1 MKKNHNRELG
11 FKIPK
16 NYFEESN
23 NKLFDLSVNKKRNIS
38 NLKSLSEFIPYWY
51 RIRFSEFIPYSIA
64 AIFIIG
70 FFVINSNQNIDNNNS
85 SIEDSALLYSLI
97 SGEEITEEYV
107 FDYLVTNTSSN
118 KTNYKK

>member
-1 MKKNHNRELG
+1 MKKNYNKELG
-11 FKIPK
+11 FKIPE

-23 NKLFDLSVNKKRNIS
+23 NKLFDLSVNKKRNIFNS
-38 NLKSLSEFIPYWY
+38 KSL
-51 RIRFSEFIPYSIA
+51 SEFIPYSIA

-70 FFVINSNQNIDNNNS
+70 FFVIGSNQNIDNS
-85 SIEDSALLYSLI
+85 TIEDSALLYSLI

-118 KTNYKK
+118 KIIYKK

>member
-1 MKKNHNRELG
+1 MKKNHNKELG
-11 FKIPK
+11 LKIPK

-23 NKLFDLSVNKKRNIS
+23 NLLFDLSVNKKRNIF
-38 NLKSLSEFIPYWY
+38 NLKSLN
-51 RIRFSEFIPYSIA
+51 EFIPYSIA

-70 FFVINSNQNIDNNNS
+70 FFVINSNQNIDNS
-85 SIEDSALLYSLI
+85 TIEDSALLYSLI

-118 KTNYKK
+118 NIIYKK

>member
-1 MKKNHNRELG
+1 MKKNHNKELG

-23 NKLFDLSVNKKRNIS
+23 NLLFDLSVNKKRNIFNS
-38 NLKSLSEFIPYWY
+38 KSL
-51 RIRFSEFIPYSIA
+51 SEFIPYSIA

-70 FFVINSNQNIDNNNS
+70 FFVIGSNQNIDTNNS
-85 SIEDSALLYSLI
+85 TIEDSALLYSLI

-118 KTNYKK
+118 NIIYKK

>member
-1 MKKNHNRELG
+1 MKKNHNKELG

-16 NYFEESN
+16 NYYEESN
-23 NKLFDLSVNKKRNIS
+23 NKLFDLSVNKKRNIFNS
-38 NLKSLSEFIPYWY
+38 KSL
-51 RIRFSEFIPYSIA
+51 SEFIPYSIA

-70 FFVINSNQNIDNNNS
+70 FFVINSNQNIDNS
-85 SIEDSALLYSLI
+85 TIEDSALLYSLI

-118 KTNYKK
+118 KINYKK

>member
-1 MKKNHNRELG
+1 MKKNHNKELG

-23 NKLFDLSVNKKRNIS
+23 NLLFDLSVNKKRNIS
-38 NLKSLSEFIPYWY
+38 NLKSLSK
-51 RIRFSEFIPYSIA
+51 FIPYSIA

-70 FFVINSNQNIDNNNS
+70 FFVINSNQNIDTNNS
-85 SIEDSALLYSLI
+85 TIEDSALLYSLI

-118 KTNYKK
+118 KINYKK

>member
-1 MKKNHNRELG
+1 MKKNYNKELG
-11 FKIPK
+11 FKIPE

-23 NKLFDLSVNKKRNIS
+23 NKLFDLSVNKKRNIFNS
-38 NLKSLSEFIPYWY
+38 KSL
-51 RIRFSEFIPYSIA
+51 SEFIPYSIA

-70 FFVINSNQNIDNNNS
+70 FFVIGSNQNIDNS
-85 SIEDSALLYSLI
+85 TIEDSALLYSLI

-118 KTNYKK
+118 NIIYKK

>member
-1 MKKNHNRELG
+1 MKKNHNKELG

-23 NKLFDLSVNKKRNIS
+23 NLLFDFSVNKKRNIFNS
-38 NLKSLSEFIPYWY
+38 KSL
-51 RIRFSEFIPYSIA
+51 SEFIPYSIA

-85 SIEDSALLYSLI
+85 TIEDSALLYSLI
-97 SGEEITEEYV
+97 SGEEITEESV

-118 KTNYKK
+118 NIIYKK

>member
-1 MKKNHNRELG
+1 MKKNYNKELG

-23 NKLFDLSVNKKRNIS
+23 TKLFDLSVNKKRNFS
-38 NLKSLSEFIPYWY
+38 NLKSL
-51 RIRFSEFIPYSIA
+51 SEFIPYSIA

-70 FFVINSNQNIDNNNS
+70 FFVINSNQNIGNDNS
-85 SIEDSALLYSLI
+85 TIEDSALLYSLI
-97 SGEEITEEYV
+97 SGEEITEQYV

-118 KTNYKK
+118 NIIYKK

>member
-38 NLKSLSEFIPYWY
+38 NLKS
-51 RIRFSEFIPYSIA
+51 
-64 AIFIIG
+64 
-70 FFVINSNQNIDNNNS
+70 
-85 SIEDSALLYSLI
+85 
-97 SGEEITEEYV
+97 
-107 FDYLVTNTSSN
+107 
-118 KTNYKK
+118 

>member
-1 MKKNHNRELG
+1 MKKNHNKELG

-38 NLKSLSEFIPYWY
+38 NLKSLSEFIPY
-51 RIRFSEFIPYSIA
+51 SIA

-85 SIEDSALLYSLI
+85 IPGSSAKRI
-97 SGEEITEEYV
+97 QAKITPKIGWNKLKKVTFPGKYV
-107 FDYLVTNTSSN
+107 F
-118 KTNYKK
+118 KT